1 MCPAEDKVSRHTVA
15 VVGGGVAGLVALK
28 VLRDR
33 GVDAH
38 VYEREAVIGGV
49 WNRTYKNVRL
59 QQHKDDFKLPGTEWP
74 EHTVDFPDAKAVEAY
89 IAKFA
94 SEHKLT
100 DAVTRDAELESCVFD
115 ETTTRWRLTFADR
128 SVCIAQH
135 IIVATG
141 ALGKPKKTDA
151 ASTFE
156 SFHGE
161 VMHSSEYYDAA
172 NFHGKDVLVVGGGS
186 SAVEIAVDLARA
198 ADSCVMSCRS
208 DPDWV
213 FPRHGAF
220 GESLRLC
227 GSGGASPLW
236 LRNLVARCTF
246 RLKYGDLGKF
256 KMKPTGAPLNRRI
269 VVSDEFYPLVSHGAI
284 DVRRG
289 GIDSVKGDVVTFVD
303 GSNKRFDAVIL
314 CTGYSVATHSDS
326 HPYLAAHLPAGA
338 KLDFYLGCFLPDV
351 RNCAFIGGC
360 FGFAAVPRISELQAK
375 AVANVITGATTL
387 PSPETQR
394 RDIARVLKFHV
405 QRGNT
410 CVYTAN
416 AYYRRLMEAAGELN
430 SAALVDASVKLKG
443 AGALAAVGAAVVRIL
458 HGKNDDRSGG
468 IAIVAAG
475 AAVLGGL
482 ANAVGR
488 MKQKG
493 AKDKKRRPARV
504 DVTYTGDR
512 AIEPSDSVTSM
523 TKRSSGDESPKSPT
537 GVLSERNSRDATDA
551 AVTAPKFDPTMSE
564 KSAELTNS
572 RFKTP
577 KALVQSEYDKWADTY
592 EHDSLNKIGF
602 ASPKV
607 CVDTLLK
614 FCPPEGKKVLDVGA
628 GTGLLGQMMT
638 QRGHKAQVLDAMD
651 LSPKM
656 LQQLVKKGIYQEVK
670 AHNMTTYPWPFESDK
685 YDGLMCNGVLIY
697 VDDPNCLEEFVRVT
711 KPGGVCVIMFRH
723 DGYPDYEAKDMAL
736 RAAGKWE
743 LIHKSPDMRNFDTV
757 EYDSDQ
763 DVWFNQW
770 VFRVLETSA

>member
-1 MCPAEDKVSRHTVA
+1 
-15 VVGGGVAGLVALK
+15 
-28 VLRDR
+28 
-33 GVDAH
+33 
-38 VYEREAVIGGV
+38 
-49 WNRTYKNVRL
+49 
-59 QQHKDDFKLPGTEWP
+59 
-74 EHTVDFPDAKAVEAY
+74 
-89 IAKFA
+89 
-94 SEHKLT
+94 
-100 DAVTRDAELESCVFD
+100 
-115 ETTTRWRLTFADR
+115 
-128 SVCIAQH
+128 
-135 IIVATG
+135 
-141 ALGKPKKTDA
+141 
-151 ASTFE
+151 
-156 SFHGE
+156 
-161 VMHSSEYYDAA
+161 
-172 NFHGKDVLVVGGGS
+172 
-186 SAVEIAVDLARA
+186 
-198 ADSCVMSCRS
+198 
-208 DPDWV
+208 
-213 FPRHGAF
+213 
-220 GESLRLC
+220 
-227 GSGGASPLW
+227 
-236 LRNLVARCTF
+236 
-246 RLKYGDLGKF
+246 
-256 KMKPTGAPLNRRI
+256 
-269 VVSDEFYPLVSHGAI
+269 
-284 DVRRG
+284 
-289 GIDSVKGDVVTFVD
+289 
-303 GSNKRFDAVIL
+303 
-314 CTGYSVATHSDS
+314 
-326 HPYLAAHLPAGA
+326 
-338 KLDFYLGCFLPDV
+338 
-351 RNCAFIGGC
+351 
-360 FGFAAVPRISELQAK
+360 
-375 AVANVITGATTL
+375 
-387 PSPETQR
+387 
-394 RDIARVLKFHV
+394 
-405 QRGNT
+405 
-410 CVYTAN
+410 
-416 AYYRRLMEAAGELN
+416 
-430 SAALVDASVKLKG
+430 
-443 AGALAAVGAAVVRIL
+443 
-458 HGKNDDRSGG
+458 
-468 IAIVAAG
+468 
-475 AAVLGGL
+475 
-482 ANAVGR
+482 

-537 GVLSERNSRDATDA
+537 GVLSERNSRDA

-638 QRGHKAQVLDAMD
+638 QRGHKAQVLDGMD

-697 VDDPNCLEEFVRVT
+697 VDDPTCLEEFVRVT